1 MGPVRP
7 TFLALSAAL
16 QSFAWYS
23 VATSTS
29 RNAWKIALPS
39 TFVVLVFSFLPE
51 FLSFTRRAKVAM
63 SANDT
68 VNKANSSLVLT
79 VNGMGCT
86 ACVTKVDSVL
96 EAEPRVLSH
105 AVALEGKLA
114 RVTVAPGNEEGVAA
128 DLCERLN
135 ASGFPSE
142 LQRDSEQP

>member
-1 MGPVRP
+1 M
-7 TFLALSAAL
+7 
-16 QSFAWYS
+16 
-23 VATSTS
+23 
-29 RNAWKIALPS
+29 
-39 TFVVLVFSFLPE
+39 
-51 FLSFTRRAKVAM
+51 AM

-128 DLCERLN
+128 DLCERLT